1 MNPLTATHPA
11 PDWLRELATA
21 RTRYEE
27 LLGWPVCMDVLSQ
40 CVAVPVGTVL
50 DTVTMPAILAQKV
63 RVELGFTMPA
73 GPVAADP
80 DGDWW
85 TFLTEPATAA
95 RHDIPAELRELEV
108 HTARHGAHVVI
119 PTRLDGTDDRGW
131 RWVELPHPHQ
141 SLPPWSAVL
150 GATHRIAAG
159 LVSAGR

>member
-40 CVAVPVGTVL
+40 CVAVPVGMVL

-141 SLPPWSAVL
+141 SLPPWSALL